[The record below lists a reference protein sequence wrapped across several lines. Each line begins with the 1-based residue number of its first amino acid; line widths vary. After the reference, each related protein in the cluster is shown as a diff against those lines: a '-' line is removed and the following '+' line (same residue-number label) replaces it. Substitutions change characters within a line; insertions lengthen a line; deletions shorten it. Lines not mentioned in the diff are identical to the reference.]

1 MLILP
6 SVLQFAL
13 LIVWHLRG
21 RPIASAGFS
30 LCRIASQVSAV
41 SRCTTVSRPLQ
52 PEQVQSERHKKVWL
66 NVTPML
72 GDRRAVNLTMPVV
85 TTMCDFDLIQNAIHI
100 KTIRKVNEINART
113 MVNQYSN
120 EKIYNRIKNYPN
132 HLKGWSHVQ
141 VYVMFRMTNFVKFW
155 IPICYLTTTLSFKK
169 LNTDVQICNTYKCVS
184 LVKITFCYRIF
195 QKLER
200 MVSLSHYDNGIRGDR
215 QKKVLIQK
223 NQQKLGQSRKRR
235 VFFRFLAA
243 RAFLNRSQLRLNVV
257 SDFLCESTSATSR
270 VSNNAITFRERN
282 LQFGE
287 KLQLWKNA

>member
-1 MLILP
+1 MDTISLWSIIIMLILP

-21 RPIASAGFS
+21 RLIASAGFS

-100 KTIRKVNEINART
+100 KTIRKINEINART

-184 LVKITFCYRIF
+184 LVKDYFLLPNISKTGTHG
-195 QKLER
+195 E
-200 MVSLSHYDNGIRGDR
+200 
-215 QKKVLIQK
+215 LIP
-223 NQQKLGQSRKRR
+223 
-235 VFFRFLAA
+235 
-243 RAFLNRSQLRLNVV
+243 LR
-257 SDFLCESTSATSR
+257 
-270 VSNNAITFRERN
+270 
-282 LQFGE
+282 
-287 KLQLWKNA
+287 